1 MTTKAQDDVG
11 VEVPSGVS
19 IRAGSSLDWTPS
31 SKESSERTSPVKSG
45 GDEATA
51 KKAADVPM
59 QRQLWP
65 ADGNIDAN
73 KVAGDQELQ
82 TLRDEMRKMRD
93 DLRALMAKSA
103 IQDEV
108 IHDWEAW
115 YREQEEVPEQGKD
128 AEGRDGDYE
137 WAEKRANMPVR
148 QPEPEL
154 DWGYDKDG
162 RWIGAH
168 QDHVSATT

>member
-11 VEVPSGVS
+11 VDVPSGVS

-103 IQDEV
+103 IHDEV

-115 YREQEEVPEQGKD
+115 YREQEEVPEQDKD
-128 AEGRDGDYE
+128 AEGWDGDYE
-137 WAEKRANMPVR
+137 
-148 QPEPEL
+148 
-154 DWGYDKDG
+154 
-162 RWIGAH
+162 
-168 QDHVSATT
+168 